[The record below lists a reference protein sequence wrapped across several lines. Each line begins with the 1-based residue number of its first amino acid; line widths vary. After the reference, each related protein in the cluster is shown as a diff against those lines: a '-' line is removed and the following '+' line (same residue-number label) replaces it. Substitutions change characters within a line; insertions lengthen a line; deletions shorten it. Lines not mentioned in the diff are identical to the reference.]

1 MENPPATEVPW
12 PRIRELVVDALTLGH
27 QVHMAHGLVEL
38 DISRPLALIDEYKPQ
53 LPDGLSFTAFMVY
66 CLGHAIGQHPMLHAY
81 RKGRRKLVIFDDVDV
96 NTLLEKRKPDGSLI
110 PVFYIVRGADKKSLA
125 QINHEM
131 REASR
136 SDLYDDAGVRQR
148 RRILRLPRPARRVIW
163 WWLRRD
169 PARLKQQWG
178 TTAVSNVGSFI
189 SPRPSWGISISFLTS
204 VLILGGMF
212 DKVYWA
218 DGGPEPRRTLSA
230 TVTVNHDVV
239 DGAPGARFGE
249 TLAQLIEGAA
259 GLDDAFLAEALA
271 LCAAR
276 RRDAPQQRA
285 AEMKH
290 EPA

>member
-1 MENPPATEVPW
+1 
-12 PRIRELVVDALTLGH
+12 
-27 QVHMAHGLVEL
+27 
-38 DISRPLALIDEYKPQ
+38 
-53 LPDGLSFTAFMVY
+53 
-66 CLGHAIGQHPMLHAY
+66 
-81 RKGRRKLVIFDDVDV
+81 
-96 NTLLEKRKPDGSLI
+96 
-110 PVFYIVRGADKKSLA
+110 
-125 QINHEM
+125 
-131 REASR
+131 
-136 SDLYDDAGVRQR
+136 
-148 RRILRLPRPARRVIW
+148 
-163 WWLRRD
+163 
-169 PARLKQQWG
+169 
-178 TTAVSNVGSFI
+178 VSNVGSFI

-230 TVTVNHDVV
+230 TVTVNHDIV

-271 LCAAR
+271 LSAAQK
-276 RRDAPQQRA
+276 RDTPEQHT